1 MAKSINTP
9 QVQKLSEVTNS
20 FSSMLMQFLP
30 IIISVLCLVICYL
43 LFKKFQSLTFISETV
58 NKVET
63 NVNKIIKDQEL
74 KSKET
79 NGKFISV
86 INHMNQMSDIIN
98 SFGNEEQIEEIE
110 QDEEITIENNSNEQ
124 LIEINDRIEEVLP
137 IKEEIIGELVEKQIK
152 ENIEQTKGEQIKEN
166 IEQNLQEEIRNKA
179 QEEYDLQRQKFR
191 LGVPSNISSNV
202 IINNRPEISTEL
214 PKPIVSTKKQEKQN
228 TDFRNKKVININ
240 DTYENSNNENKIVEV
255 SESENS
261 ESESENQN

>member
-9 QVQKLSEVTNS
+9 QVQQLSEVTNS

-86 INHMNQMSDIIN
+86 VNHMNQMSDIIN

-110 QDEEITIENNSNEQ
+110 QDEEITVENNSNEQ
-124 LIEINDRIEEVLP
+124 LIEINDRVEEVLP

-152 ENIEQTKGEQIKEN
+152 ENV
-166 IEQNLQEEIRNKA
+166 EQNLQEEIRNKA
-179 QEEYDLQRQKFR
+179 QEEYDLQRQNFR

-240 DTYENSNNENKIVEV
+240 DTYENTSENKIVEV